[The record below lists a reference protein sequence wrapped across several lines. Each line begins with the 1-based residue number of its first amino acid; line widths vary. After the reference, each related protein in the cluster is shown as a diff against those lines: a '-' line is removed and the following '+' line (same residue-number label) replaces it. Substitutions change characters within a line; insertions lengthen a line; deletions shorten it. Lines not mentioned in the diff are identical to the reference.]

1 MSYEINFGPWGSIFA
16 VPTAVADRYLKFC
29 TEEQLKVLLLAL
41 RQGQGPVNTAGIAAR
56 LGMDEA
62 AVTDCLQYWQESG
75 LFTENQNPQPAKE
88 APKAPENNESA
99 VVKTT
104 ENGITTIRSRG
115 HLSPGEI
122 NTMLREDKQFAAL
135 AAELEAARGSVLS
148 PSEREIL
155 AYLFGSLELSPE
167 YLLVAAA
174 YCREK
179 GKKKLSY
186 LEKMVAGWLEDG
198 IDTYEKAESHIQRL
212 TKQEDD
218 EGRIR
223 RLFGLPERALT
234 AREKACVN
242 RWFGEYM
249 TPEALMKLAYDRA
262 VEATGKVS
270 FAYIDKILAAWAAKG
285 ITTVTA
291 AMPDAPMSHEHRE
304 LKTLTEGVNAIYD
317 GLDALRDA
325 HVAAEAIADSQEQ
338 ANAYAHKVR
347 PAMDALRAAVD
358 AMEPIVASDYWPVPT
373 YDDMLFYC

>member
-29 TEEQLKVLLLAL
+29 TEKQLKVLLLAL
-41 RQGQGPVNTAGIAAR
+41 RQGQGPVDAAGIAAR

-75 LFTENQNPQPAKE
+75 LFTESQNPQPAKE

-212 TKQEDD
+212 
-218 EGRIR
+218 
-223 RLFGLPERALT
+223 PERALT

-285 ITTVTA
+285 ITTV
-291 AMPDAPMSHEHRE
+291 E
-304 LKTLTEGVNAIYD
+304 
-317 GLDALRDA
+317 
-325 HVAAEAIADSQEQ
+325 AAEAERTAAQ
-338 ANAYAHKVR
+338 
-347 PAMDALRAAVD
+347 RAAAGEYSFD
-358 AMEPIVASDYWPVPT
+358 IGEAMRIMEQNTDE
-373 YDDMLFYC
+373 